1 MCIRDSVESALPT
14 TAREVSDVT
23 GAGDTVIAM
32 MALSVAAGANLSE
45 AAELANHAAGIVVG
59 RFGASTVTTKELVE
73 TFA

>member
-1 MCIRDSVESALPT
+1 
-14 TAREVSDVT
+14 
-23 GAGDTVIAM
+23 M